1 MKATENTCM
10 LQVTASEFV
19 KHFGQYKEQ
28 VQRQSIAITSHGR
41 TSGYFVSE
49 HEYSEYMFL
58 KSRVRQ
64 TYDVTELPLDTIA
77 AINQAKMSDAHD
89 DLDNLME

>member
-1 MKATENTCM
+1 M

-49 HEYSEYMFL
+49 HEYNEYMLL
-58 KSRVRQ
+58 KSRSRQ
-64 TYDVTELPLDTIA
+64 TYHVTELPSATVV
-77 AINQAKMSDAHD
+77 AITQAKMSDEHEH
-89 DLDNLME
+89 LNSLMD

>member
-1 MKATENTCM
+1 M

-41 TSGYFVSE
+41 TSGYFLSE
-49 HEYSEYMFL
+49 HEYNEYMML
-58 KSRVRQ
+58 KSRARQ
-64 TYDVTELPLDTIA
+64 TYHVTELPSDTIT
-77 AINQAKMSDAHD
+77 AISQAKMNDAHD
-89 DLDNLME
+89 HLNSLMD

>member
-1 MKATENTCM
+1 M
-10 LQVTASEFV
+10 S
-19 KHFGQYKEQ
+19 
-28 VQRQSIAITSHGR
+28 
-41 TSGYFVSE
+41 
-49 HEYSEYMFL
+49 EYSEYMFL